1 MKPESRV
8 LVVTQP
14 LIGMYV
20 SIVVRGVMGIED
32 VLPIDSCKNIA
43 TFIESRRKIAGE
55 IRYVY
60 LSADVDDECRNL
72 FKELHSKNVI
82 KIVSTEFLP
91 PQLRRMVLEAES
103 VARFIAYRFITA
115 LRDDR
120 GFKY

>member
-14 LIGMYV
+14 LSGMYV

-32 VLPIDSCKNIA
+32 VLPIDSCENIA
-43 TFIESRRKIAGE
+43 MFIESRRKIAGE

-60 LSADVDDECRNL
+60 ISDDIDDECRNL
-72 FKELHSKNVI
+72 FEELHNKNII
-82 KIVSTEFLP
+82 KIVSIKSLS
-91 PQLRRMVLEAES
+91 PQLRRVVLEAES
-103 VARFIAYRFITA
+103 VAKFIAYRFITA